1 MSTLILPKHVA
12 DRRIKEVKEVK
23 EKKKKEKQIPE
34 ASKLPIPTGWRILVL
49 PHRGQGKTKGG
60 VLLSDKTVEETQIA
74 TNVGLVLSV
83 GPDAYNDKERFPNG
97 PWCKKKDWVIFARY
111 AGSRLNIEGGELRIL
126 NDDEILGTTDDP
138 ESILSPVTH

>member
-1 MSTLILPKHVA
+1 MNLILPKHVA
-12 DRRIKEVKEVK
+12 DRRVKQLEK
-23 EKKKKEKQIPE
+23 EKKKKEEIPE
-34 ASKLPIPTGWRILVL
+34 TSKLPVPTGWRILVL
-49 PHRGQGKTKGG
+49 PHRGKGKTKGG
-60 VLLSDKTVEETQIA
+60 VILSDKTVEETQIA

-97 PWCKKKDWVIFARY
+97 PWCKEKDWVIFARY

>member
-1 MSTLILPKHVA
+1 MSLILPKHVA
-12 DRRIKEVKEVK
+12 DRRVKQLEK

-74 TNVGLVLSV
+74 TNVGLVLAV

-97 PWCKKKDWVIFARY
+97 PWCKEKDWVIFARY

-138 ESILSPVTH
+138 ESILSPITH

>member
-1 MSTLILPKHVA
+1 MNTLILPKHVA
-12 DRRIKEVKEVK
+12 ERRIKQVEK
-23 EKKKKEKQIPE
+23 EKKEKNIPE
-34 ASKLPIPTGWRILVL
+34 ASKLPKPTGWRLLVL

-74 TNVGLVLSV
+74 TNVGLVLAM

-97 PWCKKKDWVIFARY
+97 AWCKKNDWVIFARY
-111 AGSRLNIEGGELRIL
+111 AGSRLNIQGGELRIL

-138 ESILSPVTH
+138 ESILSPITH

>member
-1 MSTLILPKHVA
+1 MSLILPKHVA
-12 DRRIKEVKEVK
+12 DRRIKQVKE

-74 TNVGLVLSV
+74 TNVGLVLAV

-97 PWCKKKDWVIFARY
+97 PWCKEKDWVIFARY
-111 AGSRLNIEGGELRIL
+111 AGSRLNIQGGELRIL

-138 ESILSPVTH
+138 ENILSPITY

>member
-1 MSTLILPKHVA
+1 MNLILPKHVA
-12 DRRIKEVKEVK
+12 DRRVKQLEKEK
-23 EKKKKEKQIPE
+23 EKKKKEEAIPE
-34 ASKLPIPTGWRILVL
+34 TSKLPIPTGWRILVL
-49 PHRGQGKTKGG
+49 PHRGKGKTKGG
-60 VLLSDKTVEETQIA
+60 VILSDKTVEETQIA
-74 TNVGLVLSV
+74 TNVGLVLAI

-97 PWCKKKDWVIFARY
+97 PWCKEKDWVIFARY

>member
-1 MSTLILPKHVA
+1 MNTLILPKHVA
-12 DRRIKEVKEVK
+12 DRRVKQLEK

-74 TNVGLVLSV
+74 TNVGLVLAV

-97 PWCKKKDWVIFARY
+97 PWCKEKDWVIFARY

-138 ESILSPVTH
+138 ENILSPITY